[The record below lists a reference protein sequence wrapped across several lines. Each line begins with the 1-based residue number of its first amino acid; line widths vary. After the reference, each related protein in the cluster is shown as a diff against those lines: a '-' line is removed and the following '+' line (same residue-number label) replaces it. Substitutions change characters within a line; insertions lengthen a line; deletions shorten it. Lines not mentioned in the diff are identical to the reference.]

1 MTLSQKHNMYK
12 SYITTVLKHRYYVLI
27 ACFKL
32 GLFWQ
37 GLIHDNSKLSFFELY
52 RYARKFNGP
61 KNELYE
67 VERQRLADPNELF
80 QYAWNNHIHHNKHH
94 WQYWITVKEK
104 VLNESSQILILDMP
118 DKYIDEMICDWWAA
132 AKAYKGPGLLPWWE
146 LNKFKIRL
154 SRETF
159 IKTTKRIKEINNVLN
174 KRKKC

>member
-1 MTLSQKHNMYK
+1 MTLKQKYKMYK
-12 SYITTVLKHRYYVLI
+12 SYLTTVLKHRYYVLV

-37 GLIHDNSKLSFFELY
+37 GLMHDNSKLSFFELY

-61 KNELYE
+61 NGELYGSSDH
-67 VERQRLADPNELF
+67 LINANTLF

-104 VLNESSQILILDMP
+104 TLNEDSPMLILDIP

-132 AKAYKGPGLLPWWE
+132 SKAYKGPALLVWWD
-146 LNKFKIRL
+146 LNKFKMRL
-154 SRETF
+154 SVKTF
-159 IKTTKRIKEINNVLN
+159 NKITKRIKEINYNLT
-174 KRKKC
+174 